1 MLTLTQTKHQSSN
14 KTSFQNP
21 CIANIGK
28 IYILYQNLG
37 SYILPFDFMLQ
48 LTITFASSIVFNRNF
63 IASITGFLDTGEMKL
78 ISFFNF
84 AFYRKTHIFKD
95 TLVAIGFPV

>member
-78 ISFFNF
+78 ISFFYLCIF
-84 AFYRKTHIFKD
+84 MERLTFSRTH
-95 TLVAIGFPV
+95 LLQ